1 MGNNSR
7 VTLEE
12 LTKRKKELLEAD
24 VSSMDLVERQ
34 YHTDA
39 IWRVSMRISFLR
51 RDEEK
56 KKKQKEMFEKI
67 YQN

>member
-24 VSSMDLVERQ
+24 VSNMDLVERQ

-56 KKKQKEMFEKI
+56 KKKQKEMFEKF
-67 YQN
+67 YQK